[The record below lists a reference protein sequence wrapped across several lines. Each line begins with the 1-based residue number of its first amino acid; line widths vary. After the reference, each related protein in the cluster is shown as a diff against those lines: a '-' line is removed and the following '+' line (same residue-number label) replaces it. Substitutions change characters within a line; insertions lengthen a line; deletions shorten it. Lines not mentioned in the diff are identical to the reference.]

1 MGGIIKA
8 LFIVEPDFL
17 SLHVGVRRVILYYAA
32 KLENRGWRVTFGAP
46 KEGKIFRGQFSA
58 RRTATHVQPSRAPYW
73 SSRTGNSA
81 TDQTAAGSRP
91 PFAIQWSEETIDPDE
106 FDVNVVTAPW
116 VCDLGVP
123 PMPRVVGIVY
133 DLVPNLLATG
143 CLRFPNELDVYDFAQ
158 QHDVGFRYYL
168 ANAERI
174 ACISDSTRVDFMSLY
189 RTANRV
195 PSVITDISFECTA
208 SQLGTQATRTV
219 LLVNVLDWRKNLK
232 NIELILTAAARLT
245 SFRLRVVGKER
256 IGMADALRFF
266 SNMENLGLDV
276 EWYRDVDDAVLAN
289 QYAQASVLLF
299 PSVYEG
305 LGLPI
310 LEAQEYGV
318 PAITSNVS
326 SCSEVN
332 MNPGICFD
340 PTDVAGMTASLVE
353 LVNGESDVLQ
363 GAPLRAALD
372 RFLASNCRPLDVF
385 TF

>member
-1 MGGIIKA
+1 MVIIRA

-17 SLHVGVRRVILYYAA
+17 SLHVGVRRVILYYVG
-32 KLENRGWRVTFGAP
+32 KLESRGWRVTFGAP
-46 KEGKIFRGQFSA
+46 KEGKIFLGHLRVGRKSA
-58 RRTATHVQPSRAPYW
+58 SGQPSRAAYW
-73 SSRTGNSA
+73 SSRAGRNTA
-81 TDQTAAGSRP
+81 DQPADRTEQ
-91 PFAIQWSEETIDPDE
+91 PFAVEWTDETINPEE

-116 VCDLGVP
+116 ICDLGVP

-133 DLVPNLLATG
+133 DLVPNLLATA
-143 CLRFPNELDVYDFAQ
+143 CLRFPNELDVYDFAR

-168 ANAERI
+168 ANAERVT
-174 ACISDSTRVDFMSLY
+174 CISESTRVDFMNLY
-189 RTANRV
+189 RTADQV
-195 PSVITDISFECTA
+195 PSMVTDIPFECSA
-208 SQLGTQATRTV
+208 SELGAQATRTV

-232 NIELILTAAARLT
+232 NIELILTAAAKLT

-256 IGMADALRFF
+256 ISINDALRFF
-266 SNMENLGLDV
+266 SNMEKLGLDV
-276 EWYRDVDDAVLAN
+276 EWHRDVDDAVLAD

-332 MNPGICFD
+332 MNPSICFD
-340 PTDVAGMTASLVE
+340 PSDVAGMTAALKDI
-353 LVNGESDVLQ
+353 VNEKSDVLK
-363 GAPLRAALD
+363 GAPLKATLD
-372 RFLASNCRPLDVF
+372 RFLASHCRPLDVF